1 MKKVGR
7 AAAVAAIMAVLL
19 SACGTLA
26 GGRVNSGEIVVP
38 EMSSEDLLVSSL
50 ELLLEEEEVPKEA
63 RDLTEAEQE
72 LHQGAEEQAEEQVE
86 EEADKDEQER
96 VPAENE
102 AVIFY
107 GNAGSYDL
115 NREIVPIGEKTAE
128 ELVDALARHNI
139 MSLDTKVLSFV
150 EKEEDG
156 EQILHLDL
164 SKAAGEYLKTMSRE
178 AECIILASVVNT
190 FLENYE
196 ADGVFIAVNGKPLTT
211 KNAEYPYA
219 LKRCTPEEL
228 LEKSGLSGTEEKS
241 GQEDAQTEQE
251 ESEAQDKQEVQEE
264 PEAQDKQKAQEEPEA
279 QGKQKVQETPE
290 AKAEQPAERTPESGD
305 GAQADKPEPDT
316 EARAVNR
323 KTEEEQTEKR
333 DIMAKVSER
342 EQLIFDVTQTEWDM
356 FQHVYNTGG
365 RASCQDDP
373 DTFFKMRMS
382 QWMVY
387 SDAVL
392 HSYLEDCKRACEEG
406 RNLLFEKYGRMMEST
421 FPEEYEAI
429 KEHLPDVSEKKEIVE
444 KIVRINLEW
453 DKEMM
458 QEYPNLRNRGRVL
471 TTAEDGIMAG
481 SSMESYLRGELLSFS
496 METLALIWQ
505 ETEAAYEKGESLLK
519 QTIANETLFYGYQSL
534 EEAEQKHAQV

>member
-7 AAAVAAIMAVLL
+7 AAAVAAVMAVLL

-26 GGRVNSGEIVVP
+26 GGRVDSGEIVVP

-63 RDLTEAEQE
+63 QDLSEAEQE
-72 LHQGAEEQAEEQVE
+72 QPQGVEEQVEEQVE

-139 MSLDTKVLSFV
+139 MSLDTKVLSFE

-241 GQEDAQTEQE
+241 GQEEAQTE
-251 ESEAQDKQEVQEE
+251 QEE
-264 PEAQDKQKAQEEPEA
+264 PEAQDKQEAQEEPEA
-279 QGKQKVQETPE
+279 R
-290 AKAEQPAERTPESGD
+290 AEQPAERTPESGD
-305 GAQADKPEPDT
+305 GAQADKSEPDT
-316 EARAVNR
+316 E
-323 KTEEEQTEKR
+323 
-333 DIMAKVSER
+333 
-342 EQLIFDVTQTEWDM
+342 VT
-356 FQHVYNTGG
+356 
-365 RASCQDDP
+365 
-373 DTFFKMRMS
+373 
-382 QWMVY
+382 
-387 SDAVL
+387 
-392 HSYLEDCKRACEEG
+392 
-406 RNLLFEKYGRMMEST
+406 
-421 FPEEYEAI
+421 
-429 KEHLPDVSEKKEIVE
+429 
-444 KIVRINLEW
+444 
-453 DKEMM
+453 
-458 QEYPNLRNRGRVL
+458 
-471 TTAEDGIMAG
+471 AG
-481 SSMESYLRGELLSFS
+481 
-496 METLALIWQ
+496 Q
-505 ETEAAYEKGESLLK
+505 
-519 QTIANETLFYGYQSL
+519 
-534 EEAEQKHAQV
+534 

>member
-7 AAAVAAIMAVLL
+7 AAAVAAVMAVLL

-26 GGRVNSGEIVVP
+26 GGRVDSGEIVVP

-139 MSLDTKVLSFV
+139 MSLDTKVLSFE

-241 GQEDAQTEQE
+241 GQEEAQTEQE
-251 ESEAQDKQEVQEE
+251 DPEAQDKQEVQEE
-264 PEAQDKQKAQEEPEA
+264 PAVQGKQEAQGEQKAQEESEAQDKQEAQEELEA
-279 QGKQKVQETPE
+279 QGKQKAQETPE
-290 AKAEQPAERTPESGD
+290 ARAEQPAERATESGD
-305 GAQADKPEPDT
+305 GPEADKPEPDT
-316 EARAVNR
+316 EARAG
-323 KTEEEQTEKR
+323 Q
-333 DIMAKVSER
+333 
-342 EQLIFDVTQTEWDM
+342 
-356 FQHVYNTGG
+356 
-365 RASCQDDP
+365 
-373 DTFFKMRMS
+373 
-382 QWMVY
+382 
-387 SDAVL
+387 
-392 HSYLEDCKRACEEG
+392 
-406 RNLLFEKYGRMMEST
+406 
-421 FPEEYEAI
+421 
-429 KEHLPDVSEKKEIVE
+429 
-444 KIVRINLEW
+444 
-453 DKEMM
+453 
-458 QEYPNLRNRGRVL
+458 
-471 TTAEDGIMAG
+471 
-481 SSMESYLRGELLSFS
+481 
-496 METLALIWQ
+496 
-505 ETEAAYEKGESLLK
+505 
-519 QTIANETLFYGYQSL
+519 
-534 EEAEQKHAQV
+534 

>member
-7 AAAVAAIMAVLL
+7 AAAVAAVMAVLL

-26 GGRVNSGEIVVP
+26 GGRVDSGEIVVP

-72 LHQGAEEQAEEQVE
+72 LHQGAEEQAE

-139 MSLDTKVLSFV
+139 MSLDTKVLSFE

-241 GQEDAQTEQE
+241 GQEEAQIEQE
-251 ESEAQDKQEVQEE
+251 EQEKEPEAQEAGGKPEVQEE
-264 PEAQDKQKAQEEPEA
+264 PETQGESEAQGKQKAQEEPEA
-279 QGKQKVQETPE
+279 QETPE
-290 AKAEQPAERTPESGD
+290 ARAEQPAKRATESGD
-305 GAQADKPEPDT
+305 GPEADKPEPDT
-316 EARAVNR
+316 EARAG
-323 KTEEEQTEKR
+323 Q
-333 DIMAKVSER
+333 
-342 EQLIFDVTQTEWDM
+342 
-356 FQHVYNTGG
+356 
-365 RASCQDDP
+365 
-373 DTFFKMRMS
+373 
-382 QWMVY
+382 
-387 SDAVL
+387 
-392 HSYLEDCKRACEEG
+392 
-406 RNLLFEKYGRMMEST
+406 
-421 FPEEYEAI
+421 
-429 KEHLPDVSEKKEIVE
+429 
-444 KIVRINLEW
+444 
-453 DKEMM
+453 
-458 QEYPNLRNRGRVL
+458 
-471 TTAEDGIMAG
+471 
-481 SSMESYLRGELLSFS
+481 
-496 METLALIWQ
+496 
-505 ETEAAYEKGESLLK
+505 
-519 QTIANETLFYGYQSL
+519 
-534 EEAEQKHAQV
+534 

>member
-7 AAAVAAIMAVLL
+7 AAAVAAVMAVLL

-26 GGRVNSGEIVVP
+26 GGRVDSGEIVVP

-63 RDLTEAEQE
+63 QDLSEAEQE
-72 LHQGAEEQAEEQVE
+72 QPQGVEEQVE
-86 EEADKDEQER
+86 EQAEDQADKKEQER

-139 MSLDTKVLSFV
+139 MSLDTKVLSFE

-251 ESEAQDKQEVQEE
+251 EPEAQDKPEAQEEPAVQGKQEAQEEPEAQGEQKAKEESEAQDKPEAQEE
-264 PEAQDKQKAQEEPEA
+264 PEAQDKQKAQ
-279 QGKQKVQETPE
+279 GKQKAQETPE

-305 GAQADKPEPDT
+305 GAQADKSEPDT
-316 EARAVNR
+316 E
-323 KTEEEQTEKR
+323 
-333 DIMAKVSER
+333 
-342 EQLIFDVTQTEWDM
+342 VT
-356 FQHVYNTGG
+356 
-365 RASCQDDP
+365 
-373 DTFFKMRMS
+373 
-382 QWMVY
+382 
-387 SDAVL
+387 
-392 HSYLEDCKRACEEG
+392 
-406 RNLLFEKYGRMMEST
+406 
-421 FPEEYEAI
+421 
-429 KEHLPDVSEKKEIVE
+429 
-444 KIVRINLEW
+444 
-453 DKEMM
+453 
-458 QEYPNLRNRGRVL
+458 
-471 TTAEDGIMAG
+471 AG
-481 SSMESYLRGELLSFS
+481 
-496 METLALIWQ
+496 Q
-505 ETEAAYEKGESLLK
+505 
-519 QTIANETLFYGYQSL
+519 
-534 EEAEQKHAQV
+534 

>member
-7 AAAVAAIMAVLL
+7 AAAVAAVMAVLL

-26 GGRVNSGEIVVP
+26 GGRVDSGEIVVP

-72 LHQGAEEQAEEQVE
+72 LHQGAEEQVE

-139 MSLDTKVLSFV
+139 MSLDTKVLSFE

-241 GQEDAQTEQE
+241 GQEEAQIEQE
-251 ESEAQDKQEVQEE
+251 EQEKEPEAQEAGGKPEVQEE
-264 PEAQDKQKAQEEPEA
+264 PETQGESEAQGKQKAQEEPEA
-279 QGKQKVQETPE
+279 QETPE
-290 AKAEQPAERTPESGD
+290 ARAEQPAKRATESGD
-305 GAQADKPEPDT
+305 GPQADKPEPDT
-316 EARAVNR
+316 EARAG
-323 KTEEEQTEKR
+323 Q
-333 DIMAKVSER
+333 
-342 EQLIFDVTQTEWDM
+342 
-356 FQHVYNTGG
+356 
-365 RASCQDDP
+365 
-373 DTFFKMRMS
+373 
-382 QWMVY
+382 
-387 SDAVL
+387 
-392 HSYLEDCKRACEEG
+392 
-406 RNLLFEKYGRMMEST
+406 
-421 FPEEYEAI
+421 
-429 KEHLPDVSEKKEIVE
+429 
-444 KIVRINLEW
+444 
-453 DKEMM
+453 
-458 QEYPNLRNRGRVL
+458 
-471 TTAEDGIMAG
+471 
-481 SSMESYLRGELLSFS
+481 
-496 METLALIWQ
+496 
-505 ETEAAYEKGESLLK
+505 
-519 QTIANETLFYGYQSL
+519 
-534 EEAEQKHAQV
+534 

>member
-7 AAAVAAIMAVLL
+7 AAAVAAVMAVLL

-26 GGRVNSGEIVVP
+26 GGRVDSGEIVVP

-63 RDLTEAEQE
+63 QDLSEAEQE
-72 LHQGAEEQAEEQVE
+72 QPQGVEEQVE
-86 EEADKDEQER
+86 EQAEDQADKKEQER

-139 MSLDTKVLSFV
+139 MSLDTKVLSFE
-150 EKEEDG
+150 EKEAAG
-156 EQILHLDL
+156 ERILHLDL

-251 ESEAQDKQEVQEE
+251 EPEAQDKPEAQEEPAVQGKQEAQEEPEAQGEQKAKEESEAQDKPEAQEE
-264 PEAQDKQKAQEEPEA
+264 PEAQDKQKAQ
-279 QGKQKVQETPE
+279 GKQKAQETPE

-305 GAQADKPEPDT
+305 GAQADKSEPDT
-316 EARAVNR
+316 E
-323 KTEEEQTEKR
+323 
-333 DIMAKVSER
+333 
-342 EQLIFDVTQTEWDM
+342 VT
-356 FQHVYNTGG
+356 
-365 RASCQDDP
+365 
-373 DTFFKMRMS
+373 
-382 QWMVY
+382 
-387 SDAVL
+387 
-392 HSYLEDCKRACEEG
+392 
-406 RNLLFEKYGRMMEST
+406 
-421 FPEEYEAI
+421 
-429 KEHLPDVSEKKEIVE
+429 
-444 KIVRINLEW
+444 
-453 DKEMM
+453 
-458 QEYPNLRNRGRVL
+458 
-471 TTAEDGIMAG
+471 AG
-481 SSMESYLRGELLSFS
+481 
-496 METLALIWQ
+496 Q
-505 ETEAAYEKGESLLK
+505 
-519 QTIANETLFYGYQSL
+519 
-534 EEAEQKHAQV
+534 

>member
-7 AAAVAAIMAVLL
+7 AAAVAAVMAVLL

-26 GGRVNSGEIVVP
+26 GGRVDSGEIVVP

-63 RDLTEAEQE
+63 QDLSEAEQE
-72 LHQGAEEQAEEQVE
+72 QPQGVEEQVE
-86 EEADKDEQER
+86 EQAEDQADKKEQER

-139 MSLDTKVLSFV
+139 MSLDTKVLSFE
-150 EKEEDG
+150 EKEAAG
-156 EQILHLDL
+156 ERILHLDL

-251 ESEAQDKQEVQEE
+251 EPEAQDKPEAQEEPAVQGKQEAQEEPEAQGDQPPQDEPAAQDNPEAQEE
-264 PEAQDKQKAQEEPEA
+264 PEAQDKQKAQ
-279 QGKQKVQETPE
+279 GKQKAQETPE

-305 GAQADKPEPDT
+305 GAQADKSEPDT
-316 EARAVNR
+316 E
-323 KTEEEQTEKR
+323 
-333 DIMAKVSER
+333 
-342 EQLIFDVTQTEWDM
+342 VT
-356 FQHVYNTGG
+356 
-365 RASCQDDP
+365 
-373 DTFFKMRMS
+373 
-382 QWMVY
+382 
-387 SDAVL
+387 
-392 HSYLEDCKRACEEG
+392 
-406 RNLLFEKYGRMMEST
+406 
-421 FPEEYEAI
+421 
-429 KEHLPDVSEKKEIVE
+429 
-444 KIVRINLEW
+444 
-453 DKEMM
+453 
-458 QEYPNLRNRGRVL
+458 
-471 TTAEDGIMAG
+471 AG
-481 SSMESYLRGELLSFS
+481 
-496 METLALIWQ
+496 Q
-505 ETEAAYEKGESLLK
+505 
-519 QTIANETLFYGYQSL
+519 
-534 EEAEQKHAQV
+534 

>member
-7 AAAVAAIMAVLL
+7 AAAVAAVMAVLL

-26 GGRVNSGEIVVP
+26 GGRVDSGEIVVP

-63 RDLTEAEQE
+63 QDLSSEAEQE
-72 LHQGAEEQAEEQVE
+72 QPQGVEEQVE
-86 EEADKDEQER
+86 EQAEDEADKKEQER

-139 MSLDTKVLSFV
+139 MSLDTKVLSFE
-150 EKEEDG
+150 EKEAAG
-156 EQILHLDL
+156 ERILHLDL

-241 GQEDAQTEQE
+241 GQEEAQTEQE
-251 ESEAQDKQEVQEE
+251 EQEKEPEAQEAGGKPEVQEE
-264 PEAQDKQKAQEEPEA
+264 PETQGESEAQGKQKAQEEPEA
-279 QGKQKVQETPE
+279 QETPE
-290 AKAEQPAERTPESGD
+290 ARAEQPAKRATESGD
-305 GAQADKPEPDT
+305 GPEADKPEPDT
-316 EARAVNR
+316 EARAG
-323 KTEEEQTEKR
+323 Q
-333 DIMAKVSER
+333 
-342 EQLIFDVTQTEWDM
+342 
-356 FQHVYNTGG
+356 
-365 RASCQDDP
+365 
-373 DTFFKMRMS
+373 
-382 QWMVY
+382 
-387 SDAVL
+387 
-392 HSYLEDCKRACEEG
+392 
-406 RNLLFEKYGRMMEST
+406 
-421 FPEEYEAI
+421 
-429 KEHLPDVSEKKEIVE
+429 
-444 KIVRINLEW
+444 
-453 DKEMM
+453 
-458 QEYPNLRNRGRVL
+458 
-471 TTAEDGIMAG
+471 
-481 SSMESYLRGELLSFS
+481 
-496 METLALIWQ
+496 
-505 ETEAAYEKGESLLK
+505 
-519 QTIANETLFYGYQSL
+519 
-534 EEAEQKHAQV
+534 

>member
-63 RDLTEAEQE
+63 QDLSSEAEQE

-139 MSLDTKVLSFV
+139 MSLDTKVLSFE
-150 EKEEDG
+150 EKEAAG
-156 EQILHLDL
+156 ERILHLDL

-290 AKAEQPAERTPESGD
+290 AKAEQSAEQAPESGD
-305 GAQADKPEPDT
+305 GAQADKSEPDT
-316 EARAVNR
+316 E
-323 KTEEEQTEKR
+323 
-333 DIMAKVSER
+333 
-342 EQLIFDVTQTEWDM
+342 VT
-356 FQHVYNTGG
+356 
-365 RASCQDDP
+365 
-373 DTFFKMRMS
+373 
-382 QWMVY
+382 
-387 SDAVL
+387 
-392 HSYLEDCKRACEEG
+392 
-406 RNLLFEKYGRMMEST
+406 
-421 FPEEYEAI
+421 
-429 KEHLPDVSEKKEIVE
+429 
-444 KIVRINLEW
+444 
-453 DKEMM
+453 
-458 QEYPNLRNRGRVL
+458 
-471 TTAEDGIMAG
+471 AG
-481 SSMESYLRGELLSFS
+481 
-496 METLALIWQ
+496 Q
-505 ETEAAYEKGESLLK
+505 
-519 QTIANETLFYGYQSL
+519 
-534 EEAEQKHAQV
+534 

>member
-7 AAAVAAIMAVLL
+7 AAAVAAVMAVLL

-26 GGRVNSGEIVVP
+26 GGRVDSGEIVVP

-139 MSLDTKVLSFV
+139 MSLDTKVLSFE

-251 ESEAQDKQEVQEE
+251 EQEKE
-264 PEAQDKQKAQEEPEA
+264 PEA
-279 QGKQKVQETPE
+279 QETPE
-290 AKAEQPAERTPESGD
+290 ARAEQPAKRATESGD
-305 GAQADKPEPDT
+305 GPQADKPEPDT
-316 EARAVNR
+316 EARAG
-323 KTEEEQTEKR
+323 Q
-333 DIMAKVSER
+333 
-342 EQLIFDVTQTEWDM
+342 
-356 FQHVYNTGG
+356 
-365 RASCQDDP
+365 
-373 DTFFKMRMS
+373 
-382 QWMVY
+382 
-387 SDAVL
+387 
-392 HSYLEDCKRACEEG
+392 
-406 RNLLFEKYGRMMEST
+406 
-421 FPEEYEAI
+421 
-429 KEHLPDVSEKKEIVE
+429 
-444 KIVRINLEW
+444 
-453 DKEMM
+453 
-458 QEYPNLRNRGRVL
+458 
-471 TTAEDGIMAG
+471 
-481 SSMESYLRGELLSFS
+481 
-496 METLALIWQ
+496 
-505 ETEAAYEKGESLLK
+505 
-519 QTIANETLFYGYQSL
+519 
-534 EEAEQKHAQV
+534 

>member
-7 AAAVAAIMAVLL
+7 AAAVAAVMAVLL

-26 GGRVNSGEIVVP
+26 GGRVDSGEIVVP

-72 LHQGAEEQAEEQVE
+72 LHQGAEEQVEEQVE

-139 MSLDTKVLSFV
+139 MSLDTKVLSFE

-241 GQEDAQTEQE
+241 GQEEAQIEQE
-251 ESEAQDKQEVQEE
+251 EQEKEPEAQEAGGKPEVPETQGESEAQG
-264 PEAQDKQKAQEEPEA
+264 KQKAQEEPEA
-279 QGKQKVQETPE
+279 QETPE
-290 AKAEQPAERTPESGD
+290 ARAEQPAKRATESGD
-305 GAQADKPEPDT
+305 GPEADKPEPDT
-316 EARAVNR
+316 EARAG
-323 KTEEEQTEKR
+323 Q
-333 DIMAKVSER
+333 
-342 EQLIFDVTQTEWDM
+342 
-356 FQHVYNTGG
+356 
-365 RASCQDDP
+365 
-373 DTFFKMRMS
+373 
-382 QWMVY
+382 
-387 SDAVL
+387 
-392 HSYLEDCKRACEEG
+392 
-406 RNLLFEKYGRMMEST
+406 
-421 FPEEYEAI
+421 
-429 KEHLPDVSEKKEIVE
+429 
-444 KIVRINLEW
+444 
-453 DKEMM
+453 
-458 QEYPNLRNRGRVL
+458 
-471 TTAEDGIMAG
+471 
-481 SSMESYLRGELLSFS
+481 
-496 METLALIWQ
+496 
-505 ETEAAYEKGESLLK
+505 
-519 QTIANETLFYGYQSL
+519 
-534 EEAEQKHAQV
+534 

>member
-7 AAAVAAIMAVLL
+7 AAAVAAVMAVLL

-63 RDLTEAEQE
+63 QDLSSEAEQE
-72 LHQGAEEQAEEQVE
+72 QPQGVEEQVE
-86 EEADKDEQER
+86 EQAEDEADKKEQER

-139 MSLDTKVLSFV
+139 MSLDTKVLSFE
-150 EKEEDG
+150 EKEVAG
-156 EQILHLDL
+156 ERILHLDL

-241 GQEDAQTEQE
+241 GQEEAQTEQE
-251 ESEAQDKQEVQEE
+251 EPEEQDKPEAQEEPAVQGKQEAQDKQKAQEE
-264 PEAQDKQKAQEEPEA
+264 PEAQDKQKAQEELEA
-279 QGKQKVQETPE
+279 QGKQKAQETPE
-290 AKAEQPAERTPESGD
+290 AKAEQPAERTSESGD
-305 GAQADKPEPDT
+305 GAQADKSEPGT
-316 EARAVNR
+316 EA
-323 KTEEEQTEKR
+323 
-333 DIMAKVSER
+333 
-342 EQLIFDVTQTEWDM
+342 
-356 FQHVYNTGG
+356 
-365 RASCQDDP
+365 
-373 DTFFKMRMS
+373 
-382 QWMVY
+382 
-387 SDAVL
+387 
-392 HSYLEDCKRACEEG
+392 
-406 RNLLFEKYGRMMEST
+406 
-421 FPEEYEAI
+421 
-429 KEHLPDVSEKKEIVE
+429 
-444 KIVRINLEW
+444 
-453 DKEMM
+453 
-458 QEYPNLRNRGRVL
+458 
-471 TTAEDGIMAG
+471 TAG
-481 SSMESYLRGELLSFS
+481 
-496 METLALIWQ
+496 Q
-505 ETEAAYEKGESLLK
+505 
-519 QTIANETLFYGYQSL
+519 
-534 EEAEQKHAQV
+534 

>member
-7 AAAVAAIMAVLL
+7 AAAVAAVMAVLL

-26 GGRVNSGEIVVP
+26 GGRVDSGEIVVP

-63 RDLTEAEQE
+63 QDLSSEAEQE
-72 LHQGAEEQAEEQVE
+72 QPQGVEEQVE
-86 EEADKDEQER
+86 EQAEDEADKKEQER

-139 MSLDTKVLSFV
+139 MSLDTKVLSFE
-150 EKEEDG
+150 EKEAAG
-156 EQILHLDL
+156 ERILHLDL

-241 GQEDAQTEQE
+241 GQEEAQIEQE
-251 ESEAQDKQEVQEE
+251 EQEKEPEAQEAGGKPEVQEE
-264 PEAQDKQKAQEEPEA
+264 PETQGESEAQGKQKAQEEPEA
-279 QGKQKVQETPE
+279 QETPE
-290 AKAEQPAERTPESGD
+290 ARAEQPAKRATESGD
-305 GAQADKPEPDT
+305 GPEADKPEPDT
-316 EARAVNR
+316 EARAG
-323 KTEEEQTEKR
+323 Q
-333 DIMAKVSER
+333 
-342 EQLIFDVTQTEWDM
+342 
-356 FQHVYNTGG
+356 
-365 RASCQDDP
+365 
-373 DTFFKMRMS
+373 
-382 QWMVY
+382 
-387 SDAVL
+387 
-392 HSYLEDCKRACEEG
+392 
-406 RNLLFEKYGRMMEST
+406 
-421 FPEEYEAI
+421 
-429 KEHLPDVSEKKEIVE
+429 
-444 KIVRINLEW
+444 
-453 DKEMM
+453 
-458 QEYPNLRNRGRVL
+458 
-471 TTAEDGIMAG
+471 
-481 SSMESYLRGELLSFS
+481 
-496 METLALIWQ
+496 
-505 ETEAAYEKGESLLK
+505 
-519 QTIANETLFYGYQSL
+519 
-534 EEAEQKHAQV
+534 

>member
-7 AAAVAAIMAVLL
+7 AAAVAAVMAVLL

-63 RDLTEAEQE
+63 QDLSEAEQE
-72 LHQGAEEQAEEQVE
+72 QPQGVEEQVE
-86 EEADKDEQER
+86 EQAEDEADKKEQER

-139 MSLDTKVLSFV
+139 MSLDTKVLSFE
-150 EKEEDG
+150 EKEADG
-156 EQILHLDL
+156 ERILHLDL

-241 GQEDAQTEQE
+241 GQEEAQTE
-251 ESEAQDKQEVQEE
+251 QEE
-264 PEAQDKQKAQEEPEA
+264 PEAQDKQEAQEEPEA
-279 QGKQKVQETPE
+279 R
-290 AKAEQPAERTPESGD
+290 AEQPAERTPESGD
-305 GAQADKPEPDT
+305 GAQADKSEPDT
-316 EARAVNR
+316 E
-323 KTEEEQTEKR
+323 
-333 DIMAKVSER
+333 
-342 EQLIFDVTQTEWDM
+342 VT
-356 FQHVYNTGG
+356 
-365 RASCQDDP
+365 
-373 DTFFKMRMS
+373 
-382 QWMVY
+382 
-387 SDAVL
+387 
-392 HSYLEDCKRACEEG
+392 
-406 RNLLFEKYGRMMEST
+406 
-421 FPEEYEAI
+421 
-429 KEHLPDVSEKKEIVE
+429 
-444 KIVRINLEW
+444 
-453 DKEMM
+453 
-458 QEYPNLRNRGRVL
+458 
-471 TTAEDGIMAG
+471 AG
-481 SSMESYLRGELLSFS
+481 
-496 METLALIWQ
+496 Q
-505 ETEAAYEKGESLLK
+505 
-519 QTIANETLFYGYQSL
+519 
-534 EEAEQKHAQV
+534 

>member
-7 AAAVAAIMAVLL
+7 AAAVAAVMAVLL

-63 RDLTEAEQE
+63 QDLSSEAAQEQP
-72 LHQGAEEQAEEQVE
+72 QGVEEQVE
-86 EEADKDEQER
+86 EQAEDEADKKEQER

-139 MSLDTKVLSFV
+139 MSLDTKVLSFE
-150 EKEEDG
+150 EKEAAG
-156 EQILHLDL
+156 ERILHLDL

-251 ESEAQDKQEVQEE
+251 EPEEQDKPEAQEEPAVQGKQEAQDKQKAQEE

-279 QGKQKVQETPE
+279 QGKQKAQETPE
-290 AKAEQPAERTPESGD
+290 AKAEQPAEQATESGD
-305 GAQADKPEPDT
+305 GAQADKSEPGT
-316 EARAVNR
+316 EA
-323 KTEEEQTEKR
+323 
-333 DIMAKVSER
+333 
-342 EQLIFDVTQTEWDM
+342 
-356 FQHVYNTGG
+356 
-365 RASCQDDP
+365 
-373 DTFFKMRMS
+373 
-382 QWMVY
+382 
-387 SDAVL
+387 
-392 HSYLEDCKRACEEG
+392 
-406 RNLLFEKYGRMMEST
+406 
-421 FPEEYEAI
+421 
-429 KEHLPDVSEKKEIVE
+429 
-444 KIVRINLEW
+444 
-453 DKEMM
+453 
-458 QEYPNLRNRGRVL
+458 
-471 TTAEDGIMAG
+471 TAG
-481 SSMESYLRGELLSFS
+481 
-496 METLALIWQ
+496 Q
-505 ETEAAYEKGESLLK
+505 
-519 QTIANETLFYGYQSL
+519 
-534 EEAEQKHAQV
+534 

>member
-7 AAAVAAIMAVLL
+7 AAAVAAVMAVLL

-26 GGRVNSGEIVVP
+26 GGRVDSGEIVVP

-63 RDLTEAEQE
+63 QDLSSEAEQE
-72 LHQGAEEQAEEQVE
+72 QPQGVEEQVEEQVE

-139 MSLDTKVLSFV
+139 MSLDTKVLSFE

-241 GQEDAQTEQE
+241 GQEEAQIEQE
-251 ESEAQDKQEVQEE
+251 EQEKEPEAQEAGGKPEVQEE
-264 PEAQDKQKAQEEPEA
+264 PETQGESEAQGKQKAQEEPEA
-279 QGKQKVQETPE
+279 QETPE
-290 AKAEQPAERTPESGD
+290 ARAEQPAERATESGD
-305 GAQADKPEPDT
+305 GPEADKPEPDT
-316 EARAVNR
+316 EARAG
-323 KTEEEQTEKR
+323 Q
-333 DIMAKVSER
+333 
-342 EQLIFDVTQTEWDM
+342 
-356 FQHVYNTGG
+356 
-365 RASCQDDP
+365 
-373 DTFFKMRMS
+373 
-382 QWMVY
+382 
-387 SDAVL
+387 
-392 HSYLEDCKRACEEG
+392 
-406 RNLLFEKYGRMMEST
+406 
-421 FPEEYEAI
+421 
-429 KEHLPDVSEKKEIVE
+429 
-444 KIVRINLEW
+444 
-453 DKEMM
+453 
-458 QEYPNLRNRGRVL
+458 
-471 TTAEDGIMAG
+471 
-481 SSMESYLRGELLSFS
+481 
-496 METLALIWQ
+496 
-505 ETEAAYEKGESLLK
+505 
-519 QTIANETLFYGYQSL
+519 
-534 EEAEQKHAQV
+534 

>member
-7 AAAVAAIMAVLL
+7 AAAVAAVMAVLL

-63 RDLTEAEQE
+63 QDLSSEAEQE
-72 LHQGAEEQAEEQVE
+72 QPQGVEEQVE
-86 EEADKDEQER
+86 EQAEDEADKKEQER

-139 MSLDTKVLSFV
+139 MSLDTKVLSFE
-150 EKEEDG
+150 EKEAAG
-156 EQILHLDL
+156 ERILHLDL

-241 GQEDAQTEQE
+241 GQEEAQTEQE

-290 AKAEQPAERTPESGD
+290 AKAEQSAKRTPESGD
-305 GAQADKPEPDT
+305 GAQADKAEPDT
-316 EARAVNR
+316 E
-323 KTEEEQTEKR
+323 
-333 DIMAKVSER
+333 
-342 EQLIFDVTQTEWDM
+342 VT
-356 FQHVYNTGG
+356 
-365 RASCQDDP
+365 
-373 DTFFKMRMS
+373 
-382 QWMVY
+382 
-387 SDAVL
+387 
-392 HSYLEDCKRACEEG
+392 
-406 RNLLFEKYGRMMEST
+406 
-421 FPEEYEAI
+421 
-429 KEHLPDVSEKKEIVE
+429 
-444 KIVRINLEW
+444 
-453 DKEMM
+453 
-458 QEYPNLRNRGRVL
+458 
-471 TTAEDGIMAG
+471 AG
-481 SSMESYLRGELLSFS
+481 
-496 METLALIWQ
+496 Q
-505 ETEAAYEKGESLLK
+505 
-519 QTIANETLFYGYQSL
+519 
-534 EEAEQKHAQV
+534 

>member
-7 AAAVAAIMAVLL
+7 AAAVAAVMAVLL

-26 GGRVNSGEIVVP
+26 GGRVDSGEIVVP

-63 RDLTEAEQE
+63 RDLTE
-72 LHQGAEEQAEEQVE
+72 AEEQVE

-139 MSLDTKVLSFV
+139 MSLDTKVLSFE

-241 GQEDAQTEQE
+241 GQEEAQIEQE
-251 ESEAQDKQEVQEE
+251 EQEKEPEAQEAGGKPEVQEE
-264 PEAQDKQKAQEEPEA
+264 PETQGESEAQGKQKAQEEPEA
-279 QGKQKVQETPE
+279 QETPE
-290 AKAEQPAERTPESGD
+290 ARAEQPAERATESGD
-305 GAQADKPEPDT
+305 GPEADKPEPDT
-316 EARAVNR
+316 EARAG
-323 KTEEEQTEKR
+323 Q
-333 DIMAKVSER
+333 
-342 EQLIFDVTQTEWDM
+342 
-356 FQHVYNTGG
+356 
-365 RASCQDDP
+365 
-373 DTFFKMRMS
+373 
-382 QWMVY
+382 
-387 SDAVL
+387 
-392 HSYLEDCKRACEEG
+392 
-406 RNLLFEKYGRMMEST
+406 
-421 FPEEYEAI
+421 
-429 KEHLPDVSEKKEIVE
+429 
-444 KIVRINLEW
+444 
-453 DKEMM
+453 
-458 QEYPNLRNRGRVL
+458 
-471 TTAEDGIMAG
+471 
-481 SSMESYLRGELLSFS
+481 
-496 METLALIWQ
+496 
-505 ETEAAYEKGESLLK
+505 
-519 QTIANETLFYGYQSL
+519 
-534 EEAEQKHAQV
+534 

>member
-7 AAAVAAIMAVLL
+7 AAAVAAVMAVLL

-26 GGRVNSGEIVVP
+26 GGRVDSGEIVVP

-63 RDLTEAEQE
+63 QDLSSEAEQE
-72 LHQGAEEQAEEQVE
+72 QPQGVEEQVE
-86 EEADKDEQER
+86 EQAEDEADKKEQER

-139 MSLDTKVLSFV
+139 MSLDTKVLSFE
-150 EKEEDG
+150 EKEAAG
-156 EQILHLDL
+156 ERILHLDL

-251 ESEAQDKQEVQEE
+251 EQEKEPEAQEAGGKPEVQEE
-264 PEAQDKQKAQEEPEA
+264 PETQGESEAQGKQKAQEEPEA
-279 QGKQKVQETPE
+279 QETPE
-290 AKAEQPAERTPESGD
+290 ARAEQPAERATESGD
-305 GAQADKPEPDT
+305 GPEADKPEPDT
-316 EARAVNR
+316 EARAG
-323 KTEEEQTEKR
+323 Q
-333 DIMAKVSER
+333 
-342 EQLIFDVTQTEWDM
+342 
-356 FQHVYNTGG
+356 
-365 RASCQDDP
+365 
-373 DTFFKMRMS
+373 
-382 QWMVY
+382 
-387 SDAVL
+387 
-392 HSYLEDCKRACEEG
+392 
-406 RNLLFEKYGRMMEST
+406 
-421 FPEEYEAI
+421 
-429 KEHLPDVSEKKEIVE
+429 
-444 KIVRINLEW
+444 
-453 DKEMM
+453 
-458 QEYPNLRNRGRVL
+458 
-471 TTAEDGIMAG
+471 
-481 SSMESYLRGELLSFS
+481 
-496 METLALIWQ
+496 
-505 ETEAAYEKGESLLK
+505 
-519 QTIANETLFYGYQSL
+519 
-534 EEAEQKHAQV
+534 

>member
-7 AAAVAAIMAVLL
+7 AAAVAAVMAVLL

-26 GGRVNSGEIVVP
+26 GGRVDSGEIVVP

-50 ELLLEEEEVPKEA
+50 ELLLEEEVPKEA

-72 LHQGAEEQAEEQVE
+72 LHQGAEEQVEEQVE

-139 MSLDTKVLSFV
+139 MSLDTKVLSFE

-241 GQEDAQTEQE
+241 GQEEAQTEQE
-251 ESEAQDKQEVQEE
+251 EQEKEPEAQEAGGKPEVQEE
-264 PEAQDKQKAQEEPEA
+264 PETQGESEAQGKQKAQEEPE
-279 QGKQKVQETPE
+279 VQETPE
-290 AKAEQPAERTPESGD
+290 ARAEQPAERTHESGE
-305 GAQADKPEPDT
+305 GAQADKSEPDT
-316 EARAVNR
+316 E
-323 KTEEEQTEKR
+323 
-333 DIMAKVSER
+333 
-342 EQLIFDVTQTEWDM
+342 VT
-356 FQHVYNTGG
+356 
-365 RASCQDDP
+365 
-373 DTFFKMRMS
+373 
-382 QWMVY
+382 
-387 SDAVL
+387 
-392 HSYLEDCKRACEEG
+392 
-406 RNLLFEKYGRMMEST
+406 
-421 FPEEYEAI
+421 
-429 KEHLPDVSEKKEIVE
+429 
-444 KIVRINLEW
+444 
-453 DKEMM
+453 
-458 QEYPNLRNRGRVL
+458 
-471 TTAEDGIMAG
+471 AG
-481 SSMESYLRGELLSFS
+481 
-496 METLALIWQ
+496 Q
-505 ETEAAYEKGESLLK
+505 
-519 QTIANETLFYGYQSL
+519 
-534 EEAEQKHAQV
+534 

>member
-7 AAAVAAIMAVLL
+7 AAAVAAVMAVLL

-26 GGRVNSGEIVVP
+26 GGRVDSGEIVVP

-139 MSLDTKVLSFV
+139 MSLDTKVLSFE

-228 LEKSGLSGTEEKS
+228 LEKSGLSRTEEKS

-251 ESEAQDKQEVQEE
+251 EPETQEAEGKQEAQED

-279 QGKQKVQETPE
+279 QGKQKAQEEPEAQGKQKAQETPE
-290 AKAEQPAERTPESGD
+290 ARAEQPAERATESGD
-305 GAQADKPEPDT
+305 GPEADKPEPDT
-316 EARAVNR
+316 EARAG
-323 KTEEEQTEKR
+323 Q
-333 DIMAKVSER
+333 
-342 EQLIFDVTQTEWDM
+342 
-356 FQHVYNTGG
+356 
-365 RASCQDDP
+365 
-373 DTFFKMRMS
+373 
-382 QWMVY
+382 
-387 SDAVL
+387 
-392 HSYLEDCKRACEEG
+392 
-406 RNLLFEKYGRMMEST
+406 
-421 FPEEYEAI
+421 
-429 KEHLPDVSEKKEIVE
+429 
-444 KIVRINLEW
+444 
-453 DKEMM
+453 
-458 QEYPNLRNRGRVL
+458 
-471 TTAEDGIMAG
+471 
-481 SSMESYLRGELLSFS
+481 
-496 METLALIWQ
+496 
-505 ETEAAYEKGESLLK
+505 
-519 QTIANETLFYGYQSL
+519 
-534 EEAEQKHAQV
+534 

>member
-63 RDLTEAEQE
+63 QDLSSEAEQE
-72 LHQGAEEQAEEQVE
+72 QPQGVEEQVE
-86 EEADKDEQER
+86 EQAEDEADKKEQER

-139 MSLDTKVLSFV
+139 MSLDTKVLSFE
-150 EKEEDG
+150 EKEAAG
-156 EQILHLDL
+156 ERILHLDL

-264 PEAQDKQKAQEEPEA
+264 PEAQDKQEVQEEPEA

-290 AKAEQPAERTPESGD
+290 AKAEQSAEQAPESGD
-305 GAQADKPEPDT
+305 GAQADKSEPDT
-316 EARAVNR
+316 E
-323 KTEEEQTEKR
+323 
-333 DIMAKVSER
+333 
-342 EQLIFDVTQTEWDM
+342 VT
-356 FQHVYNTGG
+356 
-365 RASCQDDP
+365 
-373 DTFFKMRMS
+373 
-382 QWMVY
+382 
-387 SDAVL
+387 
-392 HSYLEDCKRACEEG
+392 
-406 RNLLFEKYGRMMEST
+406 
-421 FPEEYEAI
+421 
-429 KEHLPDVSEKKEIVE
+429 
-444 KIVRINLEW
+444 
-453 DKEMM
+453 
-458 QEYPNLRNRGRVL
+458 
-471 TTAEDGIMAG
+471 AG
-481 SSMESYLRGELLSFS
+481 
-496 METLALIWQ
+496 Q
-505 ETEAAYEKGESLLK
+505 
-519 QTIANETLFYGYQSL
+519 
-534 EEAEQKHAQV
+534 

>member
-7 AAAVAAIMAVLL
+7 AAAVAAVMAVLL

-26 GGRVNSGEIVVP
+26 GGRVDSGEIVVP

-72 LHQGAEEQAEEQVE
+72 LHQGAEEQVE

-139 MSLDTKVLSFV
+139 MSLDTKVLSFE

-241 GQEDAQTEQE
+241 GQEEAQIEQE
-251 ESEAQDKQEVQEE
+251 EQEKEPEAQEAGGKPEVQEE
-264 PEAQDKQKAQEEPEA
+264 PETQGESEAQGKQKAQEEPEA
-279 QGKQKVQETPE
+279 QETPE
-290 AKAEQPAERTPESGD
+290 ARAEQPAKRATESGD
-305 GAQADKPEPDT
+305 GPEADKPEPDT
-316 EARAVNR
+316 EARAG
-323 KTEEEQTEKR
+323 Q
-333 DIMAKVSER
+333 
-342 EQLIFDVTQTEWDM
+342 
-356 FQHVYNTGG
+356 
-365 RASCQDDP
+365 
-373 DTFFKMRMS
+373 
-382 QWMVY
+382 
-387 SDAVL
+387 
-392 HSYLEDCKRACEEG
+392 
-406 RNLLFEKYGRMMEST
+406 
-421 FPEEYEAI
+421 
-429 KEHLPDVSEKKEIVE
+429 
-444 KIVRINLEW
+444 
-453 DKEMM
+453 
-458 QEYPNLRNRGRVL
+458 
-471 TTAEDGIMAG
+471 
-481 SSMESYLRGELLSFS
+481 
-496 METLALIWQ
+496 
-505 ETEAAYEKGESLLK
+505 
-519 QTIANETLFYGYQSL
+519 
-534 EEAEQKHAQV
+534 

>member
-63 RDLTEAEQE
+63 QDLSSEAEQE
-72 LHQGAEEQAEEQVE
+72 QPQGVEEQVE
-86 EEADKDEQER
+86 EQAEDEADKKEQER

-139 MSLDTKVLSFV
+139 MSLDTKVLSFE
-150 EKEEDG
+150 EKEAAG
-156 EQILHLDL
+156 ERILHLDL

-241 GQEDAQTEQE
+241 GQEEAQIEQE
-251 ESEAQDKQEVQEE
+251 EQEKE
-264 PEAQDKQKAQEEPEA
+264 PF
-279 QGKQKVQETPE
+279 
-290 AKAEQPAERTPESGD
+290 
-305 GAQADKPEPDT
+305 
-316 EARAVNR
+316 N
-323 KTEEEQTEKR
+323 
-333 DIMAKVSER
+333 
-342 EQLIFDVTQTEWDM
+342 
-356 FQHVYNTGG
+356 
-365 RASCQDDP
+365 
-373 DTFFKMRMS
+373 
-382 QWMVY
+382 
-387 SDAVL
+387 
-392 HSYLEDCKRACEEG
+392 
-406 RNLLFEKYGRMMEST
+406 
-421 FPEEYEAI
+421 
-429 KEHLPDVSEKKEIVE
+429 
-444 KIVRINLEW
+444 
-453 DKEMM
+453 
-458 QEYPNLRNRGRVL
+458 
-471 TTAEDGIMAG
+471 
-481 SSMESYLRGELLSFS
+481 
-496 METLALIWQ
+496 
-505 ETEAAYEKGESLLK
+505 
-519 QTIANETLFYGYQSL
+519 
-534 EEAEQKHAQV
+534 

>member
-7 AAAVAAIMAVLL
+7 AAAVAAVMAVLL

-26 GGRVNSGEIVVP
+26 GGRVDSGEIVVP

-72 LHQGAEEQAEEQVE
+72 LHQGAEEQVEEQVE

-139 MSLDTKVLSFV
+139 MSLDTKVLSFE

-241 GQEDAQTEQE
+241 GQEEAQTEQE
-251 ESEAQDKQEVQEE
+251 EQEKEPEAQEAGGKPEVQEE
-264 PEAQDKQKAQEEPEA
+264 PETQGESEAQGKQKAQEEPEA
-279 QGKQKVQETPE
+279 QGKQKAQETPE
-290 AKAEQPAERTPESGD
+290 ARAEQPAERTPESGD
-305 GAQADKPEPDT
+305 GAQADKSEPDT
-316 EARAVNR
+316 EARAG
-323 KTEEEQTEKR
+323 Q
-333 DIMAKVSER
+333 
-342 EQLIFDVTQTEWDM
+342 
-356 FQHVYNTGG
+356 
-365 RASCQDDP
+365 
-373 DTFFKMRMS
+373 
-382 QWMVY
+382 
-387 SDAVL
+387 
-392 HSYLEDCKRACEEG
+392 
-406 RNLLFEKYGRMMEST
+406 
-421 FPEEYEAI
+421 
-429 KEHLPDVSEKKEIVE
+429 
-444 KIVRINLEW
+444 
-453 DKEMM
+453 
-458 QEYPNLRNRGRVL
+458 
-471 TTAEDGIMAG
+471 
-481 SSMESYLRGELLSFS
+481 
-496 METLALIWQ
+496 
-505 ETEAAYEKGESLLK
+505 
-519 QTIANETLFYGYQSL
+519 
-534 EEAEQKHAQV
+534 

>member
-7 AAAVAAIMAVLL
+7 AAAVAAVMAVLL

-26 GGRVNSGEIVVP
+26 GGRVDSGEIVVP

-63 RDLTEAEQE
+63 QDLSSEAEQE
-72 LHQGAEEQAEEQVE
+72 QPQGVEEQVE
-86 EEADKDEQER
+86 EQAEDEADKKEQER

-139 MSLDTKVLSFV
+139 MSLDTKVLSFE
-150 EKEEDG
+150 EKEAAG
-156 EQILHLDL
+156 ERILHLDL

-241 GQEDAQTEQE
+241 RQEEAQTEQE
-251 ESEAQDKQEVQEE
+251 ESEAQDKQEVQEEPAVQGKQEAQEEPEAQGEHKTQEEAEAQDKQKAQEE

-279 QGKQKVQETPE
+279 QGKQKAQETPE
-290 AKAEQPAERTPESGD
+290 AKAEQSAKRTPESGD
-305 GAQADKPEPDT
+305 GAQADKAEPDT
-316 EARAVNR
+316 E
-323 KTEEEQTEKR
+323 
-333 DIMAKVSER
+333 
-342 EQLIFDVTQTEWDM
+342 VT
-356 FQHVYNTGG
+356 
-365 RASCQDDP
+365 
-373 DTFFKMRMS
+373 
-382 QWMVY
+382 
-387 SDAVL
+387 
-392 HSYLEDCKRACEEG
+392 
-406 RNLLFEKYGRMMEST
+406 
-421 FPEEYEAI
+421 
-429 KEHLPDVSEKKEIVE
+429 
-444 KIVRINLEW
+444 
-453 DKEMM
+453 
-458 QEYPNLRNRGRVL
+458 
-471 TTAEDGIMAG
+471 AG
-481 SSMESYLRGELLSFS
+481 
-496 METLALIWQ
+496 Q
-505 ETEAAYEKGESLLK
+505 
-519 QTIANETLFYGYQSL
+519 
-534 EEAEQKHAQV
+534 

>member
-63 RDLTEAEQE
+63 QDLSSEAEQE
-72 LHQGAEEQAEEQVE
+72 QPQGVEEQVE
-86 EEADKDEQER
+86 EQAEDEADKKEQER

-139 MSLDTKVLSFV
+139 MSLDTKVLSFE
-150 EKEEDG
+150 EKEAAG
-156 EQILHLDL
+156 ERILHLDL

-290 AKAEQPAERTPESGD
+290 AKAEQSAEQAPESGD
-305 GAQADKPEPDT
+305 GAQADKSEPDT
-316 EARAVNR
+316 E
-323 KTEEEQTEKR
+323 
-333 DIMAKVSER
+333 
-342 EQLIFDVTQTEWDM
+342 VT
-356 FQHVYNTGG
+356 
-365 RASCQDDP
+365 
-373 DTFFKMRMS
+373 
-382 QWMVY
+382 
-387 SDAVL
+387 
-392 HSYLEDCKRACEEG
+392 
-406 RNLLFEKYGRMMEST
+406 
-421 FPEEYEAI
+421 
-429 KEHLPDVSEKKEIVE
+429 
-444 KIVRINLEW
+444 
-453 DKEMM
+453 
-458 QEYPNLRNRGRVL
+458 
-471 TTAEDGIMAG
+471 AG
-481 SSMESYLRGELLSFS
+481 
-496 METLALIWQ
+496 Q
-505 ETEAAYEKGESLLK
+505 
-519 QTIANETLFYGYQSL
+519 
-534 EEAEQKHAQV
+534 

>member
-7 AAAVAAIMAVLL
+7 AAAVAAVMAVLL

-26 GGRVNSGEIVVP
+26 GGRVDSGEIVVP

-63 RDLTEAEQE
+63 QDLSSEAEQE
-72 LHQGAEEQAEEQVE
+72 QPQGVEEQVEEQAE

-139 MSLDTKVLSFV
+139 MSLDTKVLSFE
-150 EKEEDG
+150 EKEAAG
-156 EQILHLDL
+156 ERILHLDL

-241 GQEDAQTEQE
+241 GQEEAQIEQE
-251 ESEAQDKQEVQEE
+251 EQEKEPEAQEAGGKPEVQEE
-264 PEAQDKQKAQEEPEA
+264 PETQGESEAQGKQKAQEEPEA
-279 QGKQKVQETPE
+279 QETPE
-290 AKAEQPAERTPESGD
+290 ARAEQPAKRATESGD
-305 GAQADKPEPDT
+305 GPEADKPEPDT
-316 EARAVNR
+316 EARAG
-323 KTEEEQTEKR
+323 Q
-333 DIMAKVSER
+333 
-342 EQLIFDVTQTEWDM
+342 
-356 FQHVYNTGG
+356 
-365 RASCQDDP
+365 
-373 DTFFKMRMS
+373 
-382 QWMVY
+382 
-387 SDAVL
+387 
-392 HSYLEDCKRACEEG
+392 
-406 RNLLFEKYGRMMEST
+406 
-421 FPEEYEAI
+421 
-429 KEHLPDVSEKKEIVE
+429 
-444 KIVRINLEW
+444 
-453 DKEMM
+453 
-458 QEYPNLRNRGRVL
+458 
-471 TTAEDGIMAG
+471 
-481 SSMESYLRGELLSFS
+481 
-496 METLALIWQ
+496 
-505 ETEAAYEKGESLLK
+505 
-519 QTIANETLFYGYQSL
+519 
-534 EEAEQKHAQV
+534 

>member
-7 AAAVAAIMAVLL
+7 AAAVAAVMAVLL

-26 GGRVNSGEIVVP
+26 GGRVDSGEIVVP

-139 MSLDTKVLSFV
+139 MSLDTKVLSFE

-241 GQEDAQTEQE
+241 GD
-251 ESEAQDKQEVQEE
+251 
-264 PEAQDKQKAQEEPEA
+264 
-279 QGKQKVQETPE
+279 
-290 AKAEQPAERTPESGD
+290 
-305 GAQADKPEPDT
+305 
-316 EARAVNR
+316 R
-323 KTEEEQTEKR
+323 KS
-333 DIMAKVSER
+333 V
-342 EQLIFDVTQTEWDM
+342 V
-356 FQHVYNTGG
+356 
-365 RASCQDDP
+365 
-373 DTFFKMRMS
+373 
-382 QWMVY
+382 
-387 SDAVL
+387 
-392 HSYLEDCKRACEEG
+392 
-406 RNLLFEKYGRMMEST
+406 
-421 FPEEYEAI
+421 
-429 KEHLPDVSEKKEIVE
+429 
-444 KIVRINLEW
+444 
-453 DKEMM
+453 
-458 QEYPNLRNRGRVL
+458 
-471 TTAEDGIMAG
+471 
-481 SSMESYLRGELLSFS
+481 
-496 METLALIWQ
+496 
-505 ETEAAYEKGESLLK
+505 
-519 QTIANETLFYGYQSL
+519 
-534 EEAEQKHAQV
+534 

>member
-7 AAAVAAIMAVLL
+7 AAAVAAVMAVLL

-26 GGRVNSGEIVVP
+26 GGRVDSGEIVVP

-63 RDLTEAEQE
+63 QDLSEAEQE
-72 LHQGAEEQAEEQVE
+72 QPQGVEEQVE
-86 EEADKDEQER
+86 EQAEDQADKKEQER

-139 MSLDTKVLSFV
+139 MSLDTKVLSFE
-150 EKEEDG
+150 EKEAAG
-156 EQILHLDL
+156 ERILHLDL

-251 ESEAQDKQEVQEE
+251 EPEAQDNPPEHDEPAEQDKPEAQEE
-264 PEAQDKQKAQEEPEA
+264 PEAQDKQKAQ
-279 QGKQKVQETPE
+279 GKQKAQETPE

-305 GAQADKPEPDT
+305 GAQADKSEPDT
-316 EARAVNR
+316 E
-323 KTEEEQTEKR
+323 
-333 DIMAKVSER
+333 
-342 EQLIFDVTQTEWDM
+342 VT
-356 FQHVYNTGG
+356 
-365 RASCQDDP
+365 
-373 DTFFKMRMS
+373 
-382 QWMVY
+382 
-387 SDAVL
+387 
-392 HSYLEDCKRACEEG
+392 
-406 RNLLFEKYGRMMEST
+406 
-421 FPEEYEAI
+421 
-429 KEHLPDVSEKKEIVE
+429 
-444 KIVRINLEW
+444 
-453 DKEMM
+453 
-458 QEYPNLRNRGRVL
+458 
-471 TTAEDGIMAG
+471 AG
-481 SSMESYLRGELLSFS
+481 
-496 METLALIWQ
+496 Q
-505 ETEAAYEKGESLLK
+505 
-519 QTIANETLFYGYQSL
+519 
-534 EEAEQKHAQV
+534 

>member
-7 AAAVAAIMAVLL
+7 AAAVAAVMAVLL

-26 GGRVNSGEIVVP
+26 GGRVDSGEIVVP

-139 MSLDTKVLSFV
+139 MSLDTKVLSFE
-150 EKEEDG
+150 EKEAAG
-156 EQILHLDL
+156 ERILHLDL

-251 ESEAQDKQEVQEE
+251 EPEAQDKPEAQEEPAVQGKQEAQEEPEAQGEQKAKEESEAQDKPEAQEE
-264 PEAQDKQKAQEEPEA
+264 PEAQDKQKAQ
-279 QGKQKVQETPE
+279 GKQKAQETPE

-305 GAQADKPEPDT
+305 GAQADKSEPDT
-316 EARAVNR
+316 E
-323 KTEEEQTEKR
+323 
-333 DIMAKVSER
+333 
-342 EQLIFDVTQTEWDM
+342 VT
-356 FQHVYNTGG
+356 
-365 RASCQDDP
+365 
-373 DTFFKMRMS
+373 
-382 QWMVY
+382 
-387 SDAVL
+387 
-392 HSYLEDCKRACEEG
+392 
-406 RNLLFEKYGRMMEST
+406 
-421 FPEEYEAI
+421 
-429 KEHLPDVSEKKEIVE
+429 
-444 KIVRINLEW
+444 
-453 DKEMM
+453 
-458 QEYPNLRNRGRVL
+458 
-471 TTAEDGIMAG
+471 AG
-481 SSMESYLRGELLSFS
+481 
-496 METLALIWQ
+496 Q
-505 ETEAAYEKGESLLK
+505 
-519 QTIANETLFYGYQSL
+519 
-534 EEAEQKHAQV
+534 

>member
-7 AAAVAAIMAVLL
+7 AAAVAAVMAVLL

-26 GGRVNSGEIVVP
+26 GGRVDSGEIVVP

-63 RDLTEAEQE
+63 QDLSEAEQE
-72 LHQGAEEQAEEQVE
+72 QPQGVEEQVE
-86 EEADKDEQER
+86 EQAEDEADKKEQER

-139 MSLDTKVLSFV
+139 MSLDTKVLSFE
-150 EKEEDG
+150 EKEADG
-156 EQILHLDL
+156 ERILHLDL

-241 GQEDAQTEQE
+241 GQEEAQTE
-251 ESEAQDKQEVQEE
+251 QEE
-264 PEAQDKQKAQEEPEA
+264 PEAQDKQEAQEEPEA
-279 QGKQKVQETPE
+279 R
-290 AKAEQPAERTPESGD
+290 AEQPAERTPESGD
-305 GAQADKPEPDT
+305 GAQADKSEPDT
-316 EARAVNR
+316 E
-323 KTEEEQTEKR
+323 
-333 DIMAKVSER
+333 
-342 EQLIFDVTQTEWDM
+342 VT
-356 FQHVYNTGG
+356 
-365 RASCQDDP
+365 
-373 DTFFKMRMS
+373 
-382 QWMVY
+382 
-387 SDAVL
+387 
-392 HSYLEDCKRACEEG
+392 
-406 RNLLFEKYGRMMEST
+406 
-421 FPEEYEAI
+421 
-429 KEHLPDVSEKKEIVE
+429 
-444 KIVRINLEW
+444 
-453 DKEMM
+453 
-458 QEYPNLRNRGRVL
+458 
-471 TTAEDGIMAG
+471 AG
-481 SSMESYLRGELLSFS
+481 
-496 METLALIWQ
+496 Q
-505 ETEAAYEKGESLLK
+505 
-519 QTIANETLFYGYQSL
+519 
-534 EEAEQKHAQV
+534 

>member
-63 RDLTEAEQE
+63 QDLSSEAEQE
-72 LHQGAEEQAEEQVE
+72 QPQGVEEQVE
-86 EEADKDEQER
+86 EQAEDEADKKEQER

-139 MSLDTKVLSFV
+139 MSLDTKVLSFE
-150 EKEEDG
+150 EKEAAG
-156 EQILHLDL
+156 ERILHLDL

-290 AKAEQPAERTPESGD
+290 ARAEQPAERATESGD
-305 GAQADKPEPDT
+305 GPEADKPEPDT
-316 EARAVNR
+316 EARAG
-323 KTEEEQTEKR
+323 Q
-333 DIMAKVSER
+333 
-342 EQLIFDVTQTEWDM
+342 
-356 FQHVYNTGG
+356 
-365 RASCQDDP
+365 
-373 DTFFKMRMS
+373 
-382 QWMVY
+382 
-387 SDAVL
+387 
-392 HSYLEDCKRACEEG
+392 
-406 RNLLFEKYGRMMEST
+406 
-421 FPEEYEAI
+421 
-429 KEHLPDVSEKKEIVE
+429 
-444 KIVRINLEW
+444 
-453 DKEMM
+453 
-458 QEYPNLRNRGRVL
+458 
-471 TTAEDGIMAG
+471 
-481 SSMESYLRGELLSFS
+481 
-496 METLALIWQ
+496 
-505 ETEAAYEKGESLLK
+505 
-519 QTIANETLFYGYQSL
+519 
-534 EEAEQKHAQV
+534 

>member
-7 AAAVAAIMAVLL
+7 AAAVAAVMAVLL

-26 GGRVNSGEIVVP
+26 GGRVDSGEIVVP

-63 RDLTEAEQE
+63 QDLSSEAEQE
-72 LHQGAEEQAEEQVE
+72 QPQGVEEQVE
-86 EEADKDEQER
+86 EQAEDEADKKEQER

-139 MSLDTKVLSFV
+139 MSLDTKVLSFE
-150 EKEEDG
+150 EKEAAG
-156 EQILHLDL
+156 ERILHLDL

-241 GQEDAQTEQE
+241 GQEEAQIEQE
-251 ESEAQDKQEVQEE
+251 EQEKEPEAQEAGGKPEVQEE
-264 PEAQDKQKAQEEPEA
+264 PETQGESEAQGKQKAQEEPEA
-279 QGKQKVQETPE
+279 QETPE
-290 AKAEQPAERTPESGD
+290 ARAEQPAKRATESGD
-305 GAQADKPEPDT
+305 GAQADKSEPDT
-316 EARAVNR
+316 EARAG
-323 KTEEEQTEKR
+323 Q
-333 DIMAKVSER
+333 
-342 EQLIFDVTQTEWDM
+342 
-356 FQHVYNTGG
+356 
-365 RASCQDDP
+365 
-373 DTFFKMRMS
+373 
-382 QWMVY
+382 
-387 SDAVL
+387 
-392 HSYLEDCKRACEEG
+392 
-406 RNLLFEKYGRMMEST
+406 
-421 FPEEYEAI
+421 
-429 KEHLPDVSEKKEIVE
+429 
-444 KIVRINLEW
+444 
-453 DKEMM
+453 
-458 QEYPNLRNRGRVL
+458 
-471 TTAEDGIMAG
+471 
-481 SSMESYLRGELLSFS
+481 
-496 METLALIWQ
+496 
-505 ETEAAYEKGESLLK
+505 
-519 QTIANETLFYGYQSL
+519 
-534 EEAEQKHAQV
+534 